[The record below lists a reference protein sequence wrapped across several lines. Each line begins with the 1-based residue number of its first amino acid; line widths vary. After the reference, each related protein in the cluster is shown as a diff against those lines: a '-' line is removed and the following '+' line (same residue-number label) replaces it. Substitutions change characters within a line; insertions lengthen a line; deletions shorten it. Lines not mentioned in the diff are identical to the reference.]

1 MAADTTRQASGHAD
15 FATSPGSLAGLRVV
29 EVGTSIAAPYGTQI
43 LGDMGAE
50 VIKVERV
57 GTGDDTRSWAPPSW
71 DEESIAFLSFNRNK
85 KSLALD
91 YKTAEGKEVLRK
103 LIASADVLVQ
113 NLRPGALAKAGFDPA
128 TLAELNPALINCE
141 LSGFG
146 PTGPRA
152 QQPAYDPLLQAY
164 SGIVSIT
171 GEDGRDPVRV
181 PVSLLDMGTGMWTVI
196 AVYEALRRREQTGK
210 GSHVQLSLLQTAMTW
225 MSGPL
230 MGASAGNPSPQRM
243 GSGFR
248 GAVPYGAF
256 PTADGHIFISCGND
270 RLFRTFLEAID
281 AEDLAERAGFA
292 TNPERLAHRD
302 EVNVA
307 ISERTS
313 AFGVDDLVERLE
325 KAGVPHSPVQSVD
338 QVVEDEQVKAIG
350 MVTSLP
356 HPRVEELQVLNLPM
370 TFDGAY
376 PALRTAPPDLGED
389 TAQVLGDLG
398 YDEDAVAGL
407 LANGVVGTDDR
418 QVESAVP

>member
-1 MAADTTRQASGHAD
+1 MSGGHAD
-15 FATSPGSLAGLRVV
+15 FASSPGSLTGLRVV
-29 EVGTSIAAPYGTQI
+29 EVGTSIAAPYGTQV

-50 VIKVERV
+50 VIKVERT

-71 DEESIAFLSFNRNK
+71 GEESIAYLSFNRNK
-85 KSLALD
+85 RSVALD
-91 YKTAEGKEVLRK
+91 YKTDEGREVLRK

-113 NLRPGALAKAGFDPA
+113 NLRPGALAKAGFGPEV
-128 TLAELNPALINCE
+128 LEELNPRLINCD

-196 AVYEALRRREQTGK
+196 AVYEALRRRDLTGR

-225 MSGPL
+225 MSGAL
-230 MGASAGNPSPQRM
+230 MGAAAGNPAPQRL

-270 RLFRTFLEAID
+270 RLFRTFLAAID
-281 AEDLAERAGFA
+281 AEDLASRPGFA
-292 TNPERLAHRD
+292 TNPERLAHRG
-302 EVNVA
+302 EVNTA
-307 ISERTS
+307 IGERTS
-313 AFGVDDLVERLE
+313 AFGLDELVKRLE
-325 KAGVPHSPVQSVD
+325 QAGVPHSPVQTVD
-338 QVVEDEQVKAIG
+338 RVVEDEQVKAIG
-350 MVTSLP
+350 MITSMS
-356 HPRVEELQVLNLPM
+356 HPRVPELQVLNLPM
-370 TFDGAY
+370 IFDGAY
-376 PALRTAPPDLGED
+376 PELRTAPPDLGAD
-389 TAQVLGDLG
+389 TGAVLAELG
-398 YDEDAVAGL
+398 YDDAAVAQL
-407 LANGVVGTDDR
+407 VADGVVG
-418 QVESAVP
+418 QA

>member
-29 EVGTSIAAPYGTQI
+29 EVGTSIAAPYGTQV

-50 VIKVERV
+50 VIKVERL
-57 GTGDDTRSWAPPSW
+57 GAGDDTRSWAPPSW
-71 DEESIAFLSFNRNK
+71 NEESIAFLSFNRNK
-85 KSLALD
+85 RSLALD
-91 YKTAEGKEVLRK
+91 YKTDQGKEVLRA

-113 NLRPGALAKAGFDPA
+113 NLRPGALAKAGFGPDV
-128 TLAELNPALINCE
+128 LAELNPRLINCD

-152 QQPAYDPLLQAY
+152 AQPAYDPLLQAY

-196 AVYEALRRREQTGK
+196 AVYEALRRREQTGR

-230 MGASAGNPSPQRM
+230 MGASAGNPPPKRL

-248 GAVPYGAF
+248 GAVPYGAY
-256 PTADGHIFISCGND
+256 PTADGHVFISCGND
-270 RLFRTFLEAID
+270 RLFRSLLAALD
-281 AEDLAERAGFA
+281 AEELIDRPGFA
-292 TNPERLAHRD
+292 TNRERLAHRHEVDSAVGERTTAFATD
-302 EVNVA
+302 EVVK
-307 ISERTS
+307 
-313 AFGVDDLVERLE
+313 RLE
-325 KAGVPHSPVQSVD
+325 SAGVPHSPVQTVD

-350 MVTSLP
+350 MVTVLP
-356 HPRVEELQVLNLPM
+356 HRRVPDLQVLQLPM

-376 PALRTAPPDLGED
+376 PTLRTAPPDLGED
-389 TAQVLGDLG
+389 TANVLADLG
-398 YDEDAVAGL
+398 YDDDAIAAL
-407 LANGVVGTDDR
+407 LANGVVGTDG
-418 QVESAVP
+418 

>member
-1 MAADTTRQASGHAD
+1 MAGKTGGHTN
-15 FATSPGSLAGLRVV
+15 FATSPGSLGGLRVV

-50 VIKVERV
+50 VIKVERR
-57 GTGDDTRSWAPPSW
+57 GAGDDTRSWAPPSW
-71 DEESIAFLSFNRNK
+71 HDESIAFLSFNRNK

-91 YKTAEGKEVLRK
+91 YKTDRGKEVLRA

-113 NLRPGALAKAGFDPA
+113 NLRPGALAKAGFDA
-128 TLAELNPALINCE
+128 ETLAELNPRLINCD

-152 QQPAYDPLLQAY
+152 GQPAYDPLLQAY

-196 AVYEALRRREQTGK
+196 AVYEALRRREQTGR

-230 MGASAGNPSPQRM
+230 MGASAGNPPPQRL

-256 PTADGHIFISCGND
+256 PTADGHVFISCGND
-270 RLFRTFLEAID
+270 RLFRSLLAAID
-281 AEDLAERAGFA
+281 AEELGERLGFA

-302 EVNVA
+302 EVNGAV
-307 ISERTS
+307 SERTS
-313 AFGVDDLVERLE
+313 TFGTDELVKRLE
-325 KAGVPHSPVQSVD
+325 RAGVPHSPVQTVD
-338 QVVEDEQVKAIG
+338 QVVDDEQVKAIG
-350 MVTSLP
+350 MITPLP
-356 HPRVEELQVLNLPM
+356 HPRVEALQVLQLPM

-376 PALRTAPPDLGED
+376 PALRTSPPDLGED
-389 TAQVLGDLG
+389 TVAVLDDLG
-398 YDEDAVAGL
+398 YDDDAVARL
-407 LANGVVGTDDR
+407 VADGVVGTDD
-418 QVESAVP
+418 

>member
-1 MAADTTRQASGHAD
+1 MGGHAD
-15 FATSPGSLAGLRVV
+15 FASSPGSLSDLRVV

-43 LGDMGAE
+43 LGDLGAE
-50 VIKVERV
+50 VIKVERL
-57 GTGDDTRSWAPPSW
+57 GTGDDTRAWAPPSW
-71 DEESIAFLSFNRNK
+71 HDESIAFLSFNRNK

-91 YKTAEGKEVLRK
+91 YKTDDGKEVLRK

-113 NLRPGALAKAGFDPA
+113 NLRPGALAKAGFSA
-128 TLAELNPALINCE
+128 EMLAELNPGLINCD

-210 GSHVQLSLLQTAMTW
+210 GSHIQLSLLQTAMTW
-225 MSGPL
+225 MTSPL
-230 MGASAGNPSPQRM
+230 MGAAAGNPPPQRL

-256 PTADGHIFISCGND
+256 PTADGHVFISCGND
-270 RLFRTFLEAID
+270 RLFRTLLAAID
-281 AEDLAERAGFA
+281 AEDLAERPGFA

-302 EVNVA
+302 EVNA
-307 ISERTS
+307 ALGERT
-313 AFGVDDLVERLE
+313 AALGLDELVKRLE
-325 KAGVPHSPVQSVD
+325 QAGVPHSPVQTVD
-338 QVVEDEQVKAIG
+338 RVVEDEQVKAIG
-350 MVTSLP
+350 MITSLP

-376 PALRTAPPDLGED
+376 PALRTPPPDLGED
-389 TAQVLGDLG
+389 TARVLRELG
-398 YDEDAVAGL
+398 FDDATIEGLVAG
-407 LANGVVGTDDR
+407 GVVGTD
-418 QVESAVP
+418 

>member
-1 MAADTTRQASGHAD
+1 MAGQSSATGGHAD
-15 FATSPGSLAGLRVV
+15 FATSPGSLTGLRVV
-29 EVGTSIAAPYGTQI
+29 EVGTSIAAPYGTQV

-50 VIKVERV
+50 VIKVERP
-57 GTGDDTRSWAPPSW
+57 GAGDDTRSWAPPSW
-71 DEESIAFLSFNRNK
+71 RDESIAFLSFNRNK
-85 KSLALD
+85 RSLALD
-91 YKTAEGKEVLRK
+91 YKSDEGREVLRK

-113 NLRPGALAKAGFDPA
+113 NLRPGALAKAGFDA
-128 TLAELNPALINCE
+128 ETLAELNPRLINCD

-152 QQPAYDPLLQAY
+152 KQPAYDPLLQAY

-196 AVYEALRRREQTGK
+196 AVYEALRRREQTGR
-210 GSHVQLSLLQTAMTW
+210 GSHIQLSLLQTALTW

-230 MGASAGNPSPQRM
+230 MGASAGNPPPQRL

-270 RLFRTFLEAID
+270 RLFRSFLAAID
-281 AEDLAERAGFA
+281 AEELAERPGFA
-292 TNPERLAHRD
+292 TNPERIAHRD
-302 EVNVA
+302 DVNGA
-307 ISERTS
+307 IAERTS
-313 AFGVDDLVERLE
+313 AFDLDELVKRLE
-325 KAGVPHSPVQSVD
+325 RAGVPHSPVQTVD

-389 TAQVLGDLG
+389 TAHVLGDLG
-398 YDEDAVAGL
+398 YDGAAIAGL
-407 LANGVVGTDDR
+407 VADGVVGTDD
-418 QVESAVP
+418 

>member
-1 MAADTTRQASGHAD
+1 MAGQTGATGGHED
-15 FATSPGSLAGLRVV
+15 FATSPGSLTGLRVV
-29 EVGTSIAAPYGTQI
+29 EVGTSIAAPYGTQV

-50 VIKVERV
+50 VIKVERP

-71 DEESIAFLSFNRNK
+71 RDESIAFLSFNRNK
-85 KSLALD
+85 RSLALD
-91 YKTAEGKEVLRK
+91 YKSHEGREVLRK

-113 NLRPGALAKAGFDPA
+113 NLRPGALAKAGFDA
-128 TLAELNPALINCE
+128 ETLAELNPRLINCD

-152 QQPAYDPLLQAY
+152 KQPAYDPLLQAY

-196 AVYEALRRREQTGK
+196 AVYEALRRREQTGR
-210 GSHVQLSLLQTAMTW
+210 GSHIQLSLLQTALTW

-230 MGASAGNPSPQRM
+230 MGASAGNQPPQRL

-270 RLFRTFLEAID
+270 RLFRSFLAAID
-281 AEDLAERAGFA
+281 ADELAERPGFA
-292 TNPERLAHRD
+292 TNPERIAHRD
-302 EVNVA
+302 DVNGA
-307 ISERTS
+307 IAGRTS
-313 AFGVDDLVERLE
+313 AFDLDELVKRLE
-325 KAGVPHSPVQSVD
+325 RAGVPHSPVQTVD

-389 TAQVLGDLG
+389 TAHVLGDLG
-398 YDEDAVAGL
+398 YDGAAIAGL
-407 LANGVVGTDDR
+407 VADGVVGTDD
-418 QVESAVP
+418 